1 MEGSVVELE
10 VGKMNLESFVV
21 CRGVSVI
28 VGLVDPQALRSPVLG
43 LPGFGLELD
52 LCRGWGPGV
61 LVIWVVRVAYG
72 SYLAGEECVRVAA
85 RGVCDCYS

>member
-21 CRGVSVI
+21 GRRVSVV
-28 VGLVDPQALRSPVLG
+28 VGFVDPQAFRSPVLR

-52 LCRGWGPGV
+52 LCR
-61 LVIWVVRVAYG
+61 
-72 SYLAGEECVRVAA
+72 
-85 RGVCDCYS
+85 